1 MIAIYER
8 KAPAHGLKH
17 TETSNEYF
25 ENNFFFE
32 RKYLIMKSTST
43 ISTNYSQ
50 DKNTHFLLFLFL
62 NRNFYFLFV
71 VTLIVVTLRSHF
83 YYTAVR

>member
-1 MIAIYER
+1 MKGKLLHMVSNIQR
-8 KAPAHGLKH
+8 PAMNKLK
-17 TETSNEYF
+17 T
-25 ENNFFFE
+25 FFFE

-50 DKNTHFLLFLFL
+50 DKNTRFLLFL
-62 NRNFYFLFV
+62 NWNFYFLFV